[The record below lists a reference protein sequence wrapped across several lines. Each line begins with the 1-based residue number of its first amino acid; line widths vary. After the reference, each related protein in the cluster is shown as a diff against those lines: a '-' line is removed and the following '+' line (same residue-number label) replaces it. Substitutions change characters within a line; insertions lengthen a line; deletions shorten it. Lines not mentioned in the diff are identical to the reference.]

1 MTAANFI
8 DADSSVFITS
18 SHHMQSDLMGVVINT
33 CKALPNVWQ
42 KLSEDQQQDFI
53 DSIDKQI
60 RDLVMSCVKTIAADD
75 RPYVLAKVDQVVFKG
90 GIEAKLK
97 IERDIN
103 QDGAP
108 SGAHD
113 LADNTGRTVM
123 IILPGVEEYEGSEG
137 DKPTAQ
143 EDQPDLLDSASDDLY
158 DDALDLVR
166 ETGRATI
173 SNIQSS
179 LKIGYNRAARLIEIM
194 EHAGVVSPP
203 DSSGYRAILD

>member
-1 MTAANFI
+1 MTAAQMINAE
-8 DADSSVFITS
+8 DSVFMTS
-18 SHHMQSDLMGVVINT
+18 THHMHSDLMGVVINT

-53 DSIDKQI
+53 DSIDRQVKS
-60 RDLVMSCVKTIAADD
+60 LVLSCVKTIAAND

-97 IERDIN
+97 IERDLN

-113 LADNTGRTVM
+113 LADNTGCTVM
-123 IILPGVEEYEGSEG
+123 IILPGVEDYEGSES
-137 DKPTAQ
+137 DKPTAE

-158 DDALDLVR
+158 DEAVELVR
-166 ETGRATI
+166 ESRKATI
-173 SNIQSS
+173 SNIQAS
-179 LKIGYNRAARLIEIM
+179 LRIGYNRAARLVEIM
-194 EHAGVVSPP
+194 EHAGVISSP
-203 DSSGYRAILD
+203 DTNGRREVLA